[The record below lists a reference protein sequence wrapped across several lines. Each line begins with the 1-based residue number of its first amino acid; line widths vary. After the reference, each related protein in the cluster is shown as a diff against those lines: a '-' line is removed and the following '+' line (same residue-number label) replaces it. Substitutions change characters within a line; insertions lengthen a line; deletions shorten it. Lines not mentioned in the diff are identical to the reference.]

1 MTLLRLRYSIW
12 SRSMIKKLLLLC
24 LVLIVSTSSFS
35 QDTLKITSEQL
46 RLTNVVFLEHK
57 KFSEQIPLL
66 QQQITNLEQINE
78 SWKQT
83 DSIRKSQLLYCN
95 QVIED
100 KNKSIEGL
108 NKSLKRKQ
116 NLIKY
121 GGTASVLTIILC
133 LLLK

>member
-1 MTLLRLRYSIW
+1 
-12 SRSMIKKLLLLC
+12 MIKRLLLLC

-46 RLTNVVFLEHK
+46 RLTNVIFLEHK
-57 KFSEQIPLL
+57 KFSKQVPLL
-66 QQQITNLEQINE
+66 QQQITNLEQVNE

-83 DSIRKSQLLYCN
+83 DSIRKSQLLYSN

>member
-1 MTLLRLRYSIW
+1 
-12 SRSMIKKLLLLC
+12 MIKRLLLLC

-35 QDTLKITSEQL
+35 GNTSDSIKITKEQL
-46 RLTNVVFLEHK
+46 RLTNVIFLEHR
-57 KFSEQIPLL
+57 KFSEQVPLL

-116 NLIKY
+116 SLIKY
-121 GGTASVLTIILC
+121 GGTVSVLTIILC

>member
-1 MTLLRLRYSIW
+1 
-12 SRSMIKKLLLLC
+12 MIKKLLLLC

-46 RLTNVVFLEHK
+46 RLTNVIFLEHK
-57 KFSEQIPLL
+57 KFSEQVPLL

-121 GGTASVLTIILC
+121 GGAASVLTIILC

>member
-1 MTLLRLRYSIW
+1 
-12 SRSMIKKLLLLC
+12 MIKRLLLLC

-46 RLTNVVFLEHK
+46 RLTNVIFLEHR

-116 NLIKY
+116 SLIKY
-121 GGTASVLTIILC
+121 GGTVSVLTIILC

>member
-46 RLTNVVFLEHK
+46 RLTNVIFLEHK
-57 KFSEQIPLL
+57 KFSEQVPLL

-100 KNKSIEGL
+100 KNKSIEDL

>member
-1 MTLLRLRYSIW
+1 
-12 SRSMIKKLLLLC
+12 MIKKLLLLC

-95 QVIED
+95 QVIKD

>member
-1 MTLLRLRYSIW
+1 
-12 SRSMIKKLLLLC
+12 MIKKLLLLC
-24 LVLIVSTSSFS
+24 LVLIVPTSSFS

-46 RLTNVVFLEHK
+46 RLTNVIFLEHK
-57 KFSEQIPLL
+57 KFSEQVPLL
-66 QQQITNLEQINE
+66 QQQITNLEQVNE

>member
-1 MTLLRLRYSIW
+1 
-12 SRSMIKKLLLLC
+12 MIKKLLLLC

-46 RLTNVVFLEHK
+46 RLTNVIFLEHK
-57 KFSEQIPLL
+57 KFSEQVPLL

-100 KNKSIEGL
+100 KNKSIKGL

>member
-46 RLTNVVFLEHK
+46 RLTNVIFLEHK

>member
-1 MTLLRLRYSIW
+1 
-12 SRSMIKKLLLLC
+12 MIKKLLLLC
-24 LVLIVSTSSFS
+24 LVLIGSTSSFS
-35 QDTLKITSEQL
+35 QDTLKITSDQL
-46 RLTNVVFLEHK
+46 RTANLVFLEHK

-66 QQQITNLEQINE
+66 NQQITNLEQINE

-108 NKSLKRKQ
+108 NKSLKRKDSI
-116 NLIKY
+116 IKY
-121 GGTASVLTIILC
+121 GGTVSVLTIILC

>member
-1 MTLLRLRYSIW
+1 M
-12 SRSMIKKLLLLC
+12 KKLLLLC
-24 LVLIVSTSSFS
+24 LVLIVPILSFS
-35 QDTLKITSEQL
+35 QDTLKITREQL
-46 RLTNVVFLEHK
+46 QITNVIFLEHK
-57 KFSEQIPLL
+57 KFSEQVPLL
-66 QQQITNLEQINE
+66 KQQITNLEQINE

-116 NLIKY
+116 NIIKY
-121 GGTASVLTIILC
+121 GGTVSVLTILC

>member
-1 MTLLRLRYSIW
+1 
-12 SRSMIKKLLLLC
+12 MIKKLLLLW
-24 LVLIVSTSSFS
+24 LALIVSISSFS
-35 QDTLKITSEQL
+35 QDTLKITSDQL
-46 RLTNVVFLEHK
+46 RITNAIFIEHK
-57 KFSEQIPLL
+57 KFSEEIPLL
-66 QQQITNLEQINE
+66 KQQITNLELINK

-83 DSIRKSQLLYCN
+83 DSIRQSQIIYCN

-116 NLIKY
+116 NVIKY

>member
-1 MTLLRLRYSIW
+1 
-12 SRSMIKKLLLLC
+12 MIKKLLLLC

-46 RLTNVVFLEHK
+46 RLTNVIFLEHK
-57 KFSEQIPLL
+57 KFSEQVPLL
-66 QQQITNLEQINE
+66 RQQITNLEQINE

-108 NKSLKRKQ
+108 NKSLKIKQ

-121 GGTASVLTIILC
+121 GGTTSVLTIILC

>member
-1 MTLLRLRYSIW
+1 
-12 SRSMIKKLLLLC
+12 MIKKLLLLC

-46 RLTNVVFLEHK
+46 RLTNVIFLEHK
-57 KFSEQIPLL
+57 KFSEQVPLL
-66 QQQITNLEQINE
+66 QQQITNLEQISE

>member
-46 RLTNVVFLEHK
+46 RLTNVIFLEHK
-57 KFSEQIPLL
+57 KFSEQVPLL

>member
-12 SRSMIKKLLLLC
+12 SRNMIKKLLLLC

-46 RLTNVVFLEHK
+46 RLTNVIFLEHK
-57 KFSEQIPLL
+57 KFSEQVPLL

>member
-12 SRSMIKKLLLLC
+12 SRSMIKRLLLLC

-46 RLTNVVFLEHK
+46 RLTNVIFLEHK
-57 KFSEQIPLL
+57 KFSEQVPLL

>member
-1 MTLLRLRYSIW
+1 
-12 SRSMIKKLLLLC
+12 MIKKLLLLC

-46 RLTNVVFLEHK
+46 RLTNVIFLEHK
-57 KFSEQIPLL
+57 KFSEQVPLL

-78 SWKQT
+78 NWKQT

-95 QVIED
+95 QVVED

>member
-46 RLTNVVFLEHK
+46 RLTNVIFLEHK
-57 KFSEQIPLL
+57 KFSEQVPLL

-121 GGTASVLTIILC
+121 GGTVSVLTIILC

>member
-1 MTLLRLRYSIW
+1 
-12 SRSMIKKLLLLC
+12 MIKRLLLLC
-24 LVLIVSTSSFS
+24 LVLIVSTSSS
-35 QDTLKITSEQL
+35 LSNTSDSIKITKEQL
-46 RLTNVVFLEHK
+46 RLTNVIFLEHR
-57 KFSEQIPLL
+57 KFSEQVPLL

-116 NLIKY
+116 SLIKY
-121 GGTASVLTIILC
+121 GGTVSVLTIILC

>member
-46 RLTNVVFLEHK
+46 RLTNVIFLEHK
-57 KFSEQIPLL
+57 KFSEQVPLL

-100 KNKSIEGL
+100 KNKSIKGL

>member
-1 MTLLRLRYSIW
+1 
-12 SRSMIKKLLLLC
+12 MIKRLLLLC
-24 LVLIVSTSSFS
+24 LILIASTSSFS
-35 QDTLKITSEQL
+35 QDTLKITSDQL
-46 RLTNVVFLEHK
+46 RTTNLIFVEHK

-66 QQQITNLEQINE
+66 NQQISNLEQINK
-78 SWKQT
+78 SWEQT
-83 DSIRKSQLLYCN
+83 DSIRQSQLLYCN
-95 QVIED
+95 QVIKD
-100 KNKSIEGL
+100 KDKSIEGL

>member
-1 MTLLRLRYSIW
+1 
-12 SRSMIKKLLLLC
+12 MIKRLLLLC

-35 QDTLKITSEQL
+35 QDTLRITSEQL
-46 RLTNVVFLEHK
+46 RLTNVIFLEHK
-57 KFSEQIPLL
+57 KFSEQVPLL
-66 QQQITNLEQINE
+66 NQQITNLEQINE
-78 SWKQT
+78 SWKRT
-83 DSIRKSQLLYCN
+83 DSINQSRIVHYS

-100 KNKSIEGL
+100 KNKSIEDL

>member
-1 MTLLRLRYSIW
+1 
-12 SRSMIKKLLLLC
+12 MIKKLLLLC
-24 LVLIVSTSSFS
+24 LVLIVSTSSYS

-46 RLTNVVFLEHK
+46 RLTNVIFLEHK

-66 QQQITNLEQINE
+66 NQQITNLEQINE

-95 QVIED
+95 QVIGD

-116 NLIKY
+116 ELIKY
-121 GGTASVLTIILC
+121 GGTVSVLTIVLC

>member
-24 LVLIVSTSSFS
+24 LALIVSTSSFS

-46 RLTNVVFLEHK
+46 RLTNVIFLEHK
-57 KFSEQIPLL
+57 KFSEQVPLL